1 MKEKVVKGK
10 YSKASVFASIVEK
23 EALSQIKE
31 ICNQPFSKDSNIAIM
46 PDVHSGKGCTIGF
59 TMTLKDK
66 VCPNLVGVDI
76 GCGMMVV
83 ELGNIEIDFKK
94 LDDVIRTYIPSGRDC
109 RSTENIEELRNSP
122 EYKESIFEPLET
134 ILSSLRAN
142 ISKPY
147 ELIRIG
153 TLGSGNHFIEIDEDS
168 EGNKYLVIHTGSR
181 HLGVEVC
188 NYYMEKANES
198 CVGSLHQRDLKIREM
213 IAKFKEE
220 GRQREI
226 EAEKNRILST
236 FKISESNDLAYVEGD
251 NYQNYIE
258 DMKLSQ
264 KYASLNRELI
274 ASLICS
280 HMGWKAIKTWTTMHN
295 YIDLDK
301 NILRKGAISLD
312 KGEKALIPLSMKE
325 GALIVIGKGNPNYN
339 YSGPH
344 GAGRLMSRAMA
355 RKAISLEDF
364 EKSMEGIYTT
374 CVNKDTIDESPFAY
388 KRKEDILPMLED
400 TAEIIKQIKPL
411 YNFKASDTI
420 ENVSI

>member
-1 MKEKVVKGK
+1 
-10 YSKASVFASIVEK
+10 
-23 EALSQIKE
+23 
-31 ICNQPFSKDSNIAIM
+31 
-46 PDVHSGKGCTIGF
+46 
-59 TMTLKDK
+59 
-66 VCPNLVGVDI
+66 
-76 GCGMMVV
+76 
-83 ELGNIEIDFKK
+83 
-94 LDDVIRTYIPSGRDC
+94 
-109 RSTENIEELRNSP
+109 
-122 EYKESIFEPLET
+122 
-134 ILSSLRAN
+134 
-142 ISKPY
+142 
-147 ELIRIG
+147 
-153 TLGSGNHFIEIDEDS
+153 
-168 EGNKYLVIHTGSR
+168 
-181 HLGVEVC
+181 
-188 NYYMEKANES
+188 
-198 CVGSLHQRDLKIREM
+198 M

-400 TAEIIKQIKPL
+400 TAEIVKQIKPL

>member
-1 MKEKVVKGK
+1 MKEKVVEGK
-10 YSKASVFASIVEK
+10 YSRASVFASVIEE

-122 EYKESIFEPLET
+122 EYKESIFESLEA

-198 CVGSLHQRDLKIREM
+198 CIGSLHQRDLKIRE
-213 IAKFKEE
+213 
-220 GRQREI
+220 
-226 EAEKNRILST
+226 ILST

-280 HMGWKAIKTWTTMHN
+280 HMGWKAIKMWTTMHN

-301 NILRKGAISLD
+301 SILRKGAISLD